1 MSLRT
6 FRPMFVAAACS
17 LAVLAAT
24 PNFSGTWVL
33 NNGKSKNLGM
43 MASMADTITVQQT
56 ASELTVTDAATFNG
70 NKMTRVTHY
79 DLTGAA
85 AKNDSPTG
93 DPAQTTSRWQGA
105 ELVTLWETPGS
116 IAGSTHKRTERR
128 YLSPDGRTM
137 YEVSESRSG
146 DPKAL
151 VLVFERQ

>member
-6 FRPMFVAAACS
+6 FRPLLFAAALS
-17 LAVLAAT
+17 IAALAAP

-43 MASMADTITVQQT
+43 MAMMADTITVTQT
-56 ASELTVTDAATFNG
+56 ATELTISDAASFNG

-85 AKNDSPTG
+85 VKNDSPTG
-93 DPAQTTSRWQGA
+93 DPAQTTSQWKGK
-105 ELVTLWETPGS
+105 ELITLWETQGS

-128 YLSPDGRTM
+128 YLSSDGRTM
-137 YEVSESRSG
+137 FEVSESKPD
-146 DPKAL
+146 DPKGL